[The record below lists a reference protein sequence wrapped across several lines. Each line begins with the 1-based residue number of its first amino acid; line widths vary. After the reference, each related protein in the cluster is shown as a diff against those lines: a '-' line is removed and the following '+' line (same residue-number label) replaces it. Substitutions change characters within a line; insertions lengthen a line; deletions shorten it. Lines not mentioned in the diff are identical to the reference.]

1 MTAGAQLRIRSMGP
15 TGGLQSYSHDP
26 ILAPIVTPVR
36 IHPLGRLIRD
46 MNLRMIE
53 LLPAACSLL
62 ILGCGSTANPDVP
75 RDRNDRSA
83 MQTIRI
89 DVKGHPFEVW
99 VARTREEQE
108 LGLMRVTEDQLATL
122 PGGVERGM
130 LFIFSSEQM
139 LAFWMLN
146 TIIPL
151 DIIYIRGDGQIVKK
165 YTMAPQETR
174 LYPSIEPAIY
184 ALEMRAGLLEQ
195 LNIGPGDHVEIP
207 QGVLKGTP

>member
-1 MTAGAQLRIRSMGP
+1 LPGVTVGVLVGCGGGAEQNAS
-15 TGGLQSYSHDP
+15 TGGDKTASEIASGY
-26 ILAPIVTPVR
+26 R
-36 IHPLGRLIRD
+36 N
-46 MNLRMIE
+46 NL
-53 LLPAACSLL
+53 
-62 ILGCGSTANPDVP
+62 ST
-75 RDRNDRSA
+75 
-83 MQTIRI
+83 MEKTRI

-99 VARTREEQE
+99 VARTSAEQQ
-108 LGLMRVTEDQLATL
+108 LGLMRVTQDQLSTL
-122 PGGVERGM
+122 PDGVERGM